1 MKKTVNTLFVSAIA
15 SLLLSSAS
23 LSYASGLSL
32 AEMDT
37 DNNGSVS
44 EQEFNTAKAKRIA
57 SKAREGRK
65 MQGLV
70 NAPTFADIDTNKDK
84 ALSVK
89 EIQQMQQHHGKRGKG
104 NRMGKPSAP
113 IFSDFDT
120 NKDQF
125 LTEKEFYD
133 ARNKRIGER
142 AKEGRK
148 MRGLANIASFEK
160 IDANKDGKVSEQE
173 FSLFVADH
181 EKKGHKQP
189 KR

>member
-1 MKKTVNTLFVSAIA
+1 MKKTVNTLLVSAIA
-15 SLLLSSAS
+15 SLLLSSISYAGS
-23 LSYASGLSL
+23 LSF
-32 AEMDT
+32 AEMDV
-37 DNNGSVS
+37 DNSGSVS

-57 SKAREGRK
+57 SKVAEGRK
-65 MQGLV
+65 MRGLA

-84 ALSVK
+84 VLSAK
-89 EIQQMQQHHGKRGKG
+89 EIQQMQQRHGKRGKG
-104 NRMGKPSAP
+104 KGMGKPPAP
-113 IFSDFDT
+113 VFSNFDT

-125 LTEKEFYD
+125 LTKKEFYD

-142 AKEGRK
+142 VKEGRK

-173 FSLFVADH
+173 FDLFVADH